1 MCLTL
6 PYSIPSLSMTFFPL
20 KSSALMCFPSHSIC
34 VAIDWICQVSL
45 LKKVSEFSIQSVKFF
60 ITRTGIVDIPEWT
73 FKAVLVTTGRKT
85 GKEHAVEIRAVFYQG
100 KFYFSRRNPDSDW
113 LKNAL
118 KNPSVKVQY
127 QGDTILGTALLV
139 NDSELCK

>member
-1 MCLTL
+1 M
-6 PYSIPSLSMTFFPL
+6 
-20 KSSALMCFPSHSIC
+20 
-34 VAIDWICQVSL
+34 
-45 LKKVSEFSIQSVKFF
+45 E
-60 ITRTGIVDIPEWT
+60 IPEGT

-113 LKNAL
+113 IKNAL

-127 QGDTILGTALLV
+127 LGETVLGTASLV
-139 NDSELCK
+139 EDQELCKKISQMKYSDKRSEEARIVLQVSPCE